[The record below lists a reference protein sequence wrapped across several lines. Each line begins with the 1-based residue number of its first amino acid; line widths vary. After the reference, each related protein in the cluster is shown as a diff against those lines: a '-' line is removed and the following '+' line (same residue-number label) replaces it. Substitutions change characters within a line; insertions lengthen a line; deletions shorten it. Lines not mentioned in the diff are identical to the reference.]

1 MNYNLDCPHYLWTA
15 PMTVS
20 SDIKVLH
27 ICYSDFIFCYD
38 TSFIFAQ
45 KVFKSFYFASQLCQ
59 KEAAL
64 PSLPFLSHSV
74 CSTN

>member
-1 MNYNLDCPHYLWTA
+1 
-15 PMTVS
+15 MTVS

-38 TSFIFAQ
+38 TEILYILRKCLSRFFA
-45 KVFKSFYFASQLCQ
+45 FQLCQ

-64 PSLPFLSHSV
+64 PSLPFLSRCVLHQL
-74 CSTN
+74 TIPT